1 MIPTPSYKA
10 AHNNGSQRESMSAQN
25 PMMYAPNNNKMEPV
39 HGRLNTS
46 KGVWDLSQ
54 KNLFKYGETS
64 QPQVDLSLPLSPVY
78 DAQPSMSVKPEH
90 QGDLSFDG
98 ELKTNAKKMIKDS
111 ILVTRSDIRGV
122 KGIVKINARIPI
134 PSKADGRRLRI
145 ARADA
150 QASRAVNSPLCRER
164 WNNHLRS
171 KIKKSPWSE
180 EEEKVLIEAHKRV
193 GNKWTQIAR
202 KLPGRTENAIKNH
215 WNTAIRCQNRQNR
228 TNRWNSSKK
237 TILQKYI
244 NEVNS
249 TKEVEEEHAEDLATQ
264 KDEQLGGYEEMMFN
278 NGDDRMASG
287 FGTMDFEFENGM
299 EFFVEV
305 TIKEEMDF
313 MEMINNNP

>member
-134 PSKADGRRLRI
+134 PSKADGRRLGI
-145 ARADA
+145 GISNNLKLTFSFRAIIWAD
-150 QASRAVNSPLCRER
+150 PI
-164 WNNHLRS
+164 RS
-171 KIKKSPWSE
+171 D
-180 EEEKVLIEAHKRV
+180 
-193 GNKWTQIAR
+193 
-202 KLPGRTENAIKNH
+202 PGQPHFI
-215 WNTAIRCQNRQNR
+215 IF
-228 TNRWNSSKK
+228 
-237 TILQKYI
+237 II
-244 NEVNS
+244 
-249 TKEVEEEHAEDLATQ
+249 
-264 KDEQLGGYEEMMFN
+264 
-278 NGDDRMASG
+278 
-287 FGTMDFEFENGM
+287 
-299 EFFVEV
+299 
-305 TIKEEMDF
+305 IKELRECFDS
-313 MEMINNNP
+313 I